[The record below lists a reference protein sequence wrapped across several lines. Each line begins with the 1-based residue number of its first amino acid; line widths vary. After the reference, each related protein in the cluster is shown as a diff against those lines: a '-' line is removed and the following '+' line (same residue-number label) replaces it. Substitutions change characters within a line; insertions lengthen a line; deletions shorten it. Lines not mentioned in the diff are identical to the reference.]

1 MRKLSALLF
10 LLLASPA
17 LAQSLPGG
25 DSNAPIEI
33 NADRLEVVQ
42 PEQKAIFSG
51 NVEATQGKIKLNSDR
66 MTVFYRPAGEGGG
79 QSGVSRIEVAGNVKM
94 NTPTE
99 FASGDRGV
107 YNVDNKQILVFGN
120 VLLRRDKNV
129 LNGDR
134 LEYNLQ
140 TGRSLLTSGDTGAP
154 VGATTGATSGG
165 GRVKGVF
172 IPKAKE

>member
-1 MRKLSALLF
+1 MRHSCTVLF
-10 LLLASPA
+10 LLFFA
-17 LAQSLPGG
+17 LPVVAQSLQP
-25 DSNAPIEI
+25 DSNQPIEI

-51 NVEATQGKIKLNSDR
+51 NVMATQGNVKLTSER
-66 MTVFYRPAGEGGG
+66 MIVFYRPAGQGGG
-79 QSGVSRIEVAGNVKM
+79 ESGVSRIEVIGNVEM
-94 NTPTE
+94 HTPTE
-99 FASGDRGV
+99 AASGDRGV

-129 LNGDR
+129 LKGER
-134 LEYNLQ
+134 LEYNLVS
-140 TGRSLLTSGDTGAP
+140 GRSLLTAGDTGAP
-154 VGATTGATSGG
+154 VSAEQGS

>member
-1 MRKLSALLF
+1 MLRFFFSLF
-10 LLLASPA
+10 LLSVPA
-17 LAQSLPGG
+17 YGQSLAGG
-25 DSNAPIEI
+25 NSNAPIEI

-42 PEQKAIFSG
+42 SDQKAIFSG
-51 NVEATQGKIKLNSDR
+51 NVEATQDKIKLNSDR
-66 MTVFYRPAGEGGG
+66 MTVFYRPAGEEGG

-99 FASGDRGV
+99 SASGDQGV
-107 YNVDNKQILVFGN
+107 YNVDNKQILMFGN

-129 LNGDR
+129 LNGQR
-134 LEYNLQ
+134 LEYNLE
-140 TGRSLLTSGDTGAP
+140 TGRSLLTSGDAGAP
-154 VGATTGATSGG
+154 VGNEGST